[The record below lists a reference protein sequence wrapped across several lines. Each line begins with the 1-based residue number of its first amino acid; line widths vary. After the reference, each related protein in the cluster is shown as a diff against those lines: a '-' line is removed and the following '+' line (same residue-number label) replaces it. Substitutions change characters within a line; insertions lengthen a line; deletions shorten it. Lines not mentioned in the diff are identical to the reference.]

1 MYYEKKQKTMEQKTQ
16 LPGTA
21 RCIASRFYQAQPGT
35 ARYLEVLSG
44 TQDAAARYY
53 QAQLGTTRHCSQVIS
68 GITRHCQVLPPV
80 AEAKV
85 WDEVMALVDRCVPAT
100 FE

>member
-1 MYYEKKQKTMEQKTQ
+1 MYYEKKQKTMEQKTR

-53 QAQLGTTRHCSQVIS
+53 QAQLGTSRHCP
-68 GITRHCQVLPPV
+68 VLPPV